1 MKTFI
6 SDLKQYWEDRPFIWS
21 EFEDVFTRKVRLP
34 TYGKVLI
41 LGPHPD
47 DPESVAITS
56 RTLMRLGC
64 DIWTTIVSISP
75 SGVEDEYA
83 QRWQNNDSISSQN
96 KKIEIRRREQTLAT
110 EMFGL
115 TPDRLTFLGIEEN
128 KGLDNPNSS
137 AKIRD
142 HLLSIAPDI
151 VIMPIGKDLNQ
162 THAWVYKVFRECAE
176 DLILKKEKSV
186 VALYN
191 EDPKTFEI
199 RHDLFVLFGEES
211 ADWKRALLR
220 IHDSQQQRNIHS
232 RDMGF
237 DKRIL
242 HMNHLS
248 YRRLQEI
255 LPHAD
260 GPANYAE
267 VFEIELFDFPP
278 LRAK

>member
-21 EFEDVFTRKVRLP
+21 EFEDVFVRKVRLP
-34 TYGKVLI
+34 TYGKVLV

-47 DPESVAITS
+47 DPESVSITC
-56 RTLMRLGC
+56 RILMRLGC
-64 DIWTTIVSISP
+64 DIWTTIVSMSP

-83 QRWQNNDSISSQN
+83 QRWQNNDSISLQK
-96 KKIEIRRREQTLAT
+96 KKIEIRRREQTRAT

-115 TPDRLTFLGIEEN
+115 TPDRLTFLGIEED
-128 KGLDNPNSS
+128 KGLDSPNNS

-151 VIMPIGKDLNQ
+151 VIMPIGKDPNQ
-162 THAWVYKVFRECAE
+162 THAYVCQVFRECAE
-176 DLILKKEKSV
+176 DLILKKEKPV

-199 RHDLFVLFGEES
+199 RNDLFVLFGEES
-211 ADWKRALLR
+211 ADWKGALLMV
-220 IHDSQQQRNIHS
+220 HHSQQQRNIHS
-232 RDMGF
+232 RGMGF
-237 DKRIL
+237 DERIL

-255 LPHAD
+255 FPHAD
-260 GPANYAE
+260 GPAKYAE

>member
-6 SDLKQYWEDRPFIWS
+6 SDLKQYWEDRPFIWN

-34 TYGKVLI
+34 TYGKVLV

-47 DPESVAITS
+47 DPESVAVTCRI
-56 RTLMRLGC
+56 LMRLGC

-83 QRWQNNDSISSQN
+83 QRWQNIDSISLQK

-110 EMFGL
+110 ERFGL
-115 TPDRLTFLGIEEN
+115 PLDRLTFLGIEEN
-128 KGLDNPNSS
+128 QGLDSSNSS

-151 VIMPIGKDLNQ
+151 VIMPIGKDPNQ
-162 THAWVYKVFRECAE
+162 THARVYQVFRECAE
-176 DLILKKEKSV
+176 DLTLKKEKPV

-199 RHDLFVLFGEES
+199 RNDLFVLFGEES

-220 IHDSQQQRNIHS
+220 VHNSQQQRNIHS
-232 RDMGF
+232 RGMGF
-237 DKRIL
+237 DERIL
-242 HMNHLS
+242 GMNYLSRRHLS
-248 YRRLQEI
+248 AISSAAQ
-255 LPHAD
+255 
-260 GPANYAE
+260 YAE
-267 VFEIELFDFPP
+267 VFEIELFYFPSIP
-278 LRAK
+278 GSI